1 MNVEFQVRAAR
12 ASDLPAV
19 VALERSIAEAPH
31 WAEAEYAGIL
41 GADAGASVR
50 RCLLVA
56 EREGHIVGFAVGKV
70 IGSGT
75 DTVAELE
82 SVVVAEQARRTGIGR
97 ALLERVLAWCGEM
110 RAAEM
115 ELEVR
120 SENSAAIALYRRMG
134 FVEVGLRKRYYR
146 APVDDAVL
154 MRIEIRTADSG

>member
-19 VALERSIAEAPH
+19 VALERSVAEAPH

-41 GADAGASVR
+41 GVDAAVR

-110 RAAEM
+110 RAGEM

-120 SENSAAIALYRRMG
+120 SENSAAIALYRRIG
-134 FVEVGLRKRYYR
+134 FVEVGLRRRYYR